1 MIKGFNLVSIS
12 YAKKMHKN
20 GHFVK
25 AANAYESILGPIPEL
40 SNVFLMIAED
50 AFEEKQLNTALNIC
64 ERIKF
69 AEINDAEILKK
80 ISGLYER
87 LKEFDKASK
96 INRLIT
102 ELTPRDFIA
111 WRNLA
116 ATLNKAREFKDAHFA
131 IRQALELCPDDAI
144 AHSYQSAILR
154 EMGNIDDAMLYAR
167 SAITLNPRY
176 AEGHVLLS
184 EILLSNGCFEEG
196 FKEYEWRLKLS
207 KVFDPARGL
216 DVPVWNGMRL
226 QGVLLIAGEQGFGD
240 VIQMS
245 RYVSLAAKRADS
257 VVFMVH
263 APLVSLMESIQ
274 NVKVIGFDQMSNHSF
289 DAKIN
294 LLSLPNIFK
303 TTVKTVPSEVPY
315 LFQSSDSKK
324 IWDNAKIPGE
334 KFKVGLCWRGNPEG
348 AADRGR
354 SMELSELAVLANIEN
369 VDFFSLQVD
378 SSLDELERWPDKSLF
393 DLGKMINDFDDTAG
407 AIRCLD
413 LIISTDTA
421 LAHVAGAIGVPIWLL
436 LKKQPAWRWIAGLTH
451 SPWYPTMRIFHQ
463 VEIDSWSGLMETV
476 AANLRAQ
483 VN

>member
-1 MIKGFNLVSIS
+1 MSIS
-12 YAKKMHKN
+12 DAKKMHEN
-20 GHFVK
+20 RQFIE
-25 AANAYESILGPIPEL
+25 AANVYESILGPIPEL

-50 AFEEKQLNTALNIC
+50 ALEQKQLTAALNIC

-69 AEINDAEILKK
+69 AKINDAETLKK
-80 ISGLYER
+80 VSGLYEQ

-96 INRLIT
+96 INRLVT
-102 ELTPRDFIA
+102 ELTPRDFVA

-131 IRQALELCPDDAI
+131 IRQALELSPDDPI

-154 EMGNIDDAMLYAR
+154 ERGNIEDAMRHAR
-167 SAITLNPRY
+167 NAIALNPCY
-176 AEGHVLLS
+176 VEGHVLLS

-207 KVFDPARGL
+207 DIFDPARGL
-216 DVPVWNGMRL
+216 DVPVWNGTRL
-226 QGVLLIAGEQGFGD
+226 RGVLLIAGEQGFGD
-240 VIQMS
+240 VIQMC

-263 APLVSLMESIQ
+263 APLVSLMKSIK
-274 NVKVIGFDQMSNHSF
+274 NVKVISFDQMSNHSF

-294 LLSLPNIFK
+294 LLSLPTIFK
-303 TTVKTVPSEVPY
+303 TTVKNVPSEVPY
-315 LFQSSDSKK
+315 LFQSIDSKK
-324 IWDNAKIPGE
+324 VWDNAKIPGK

-348 AADRGR
+348 AVDRGR
-354 SMELSELAVLANIEN
+354 SMELSELAVLGNIDN
-369 VDFFSLQVD
+369 IDFFSLQVD
-378 SSLDELERWPDKSLF
+378 SSLGELEKWPENKLF

-421 LAHVAGAIGVPIWLL
+421 LAHVAGATGVPIWLL

-463 VEIDSWSGLMETV
+463 VEIDSWSGLMESV